1 MRNHLQEQVRRAWTG
16 APSRG
21 EAVFPRAANLSREEQ
36 WAAKSKVIGAGD
48 RQRQRDGEGGSEQN
62 GAIESASIAAAAI
75 FASFH
80 CASGPSASELA
91 FQPDNAL
98 PPDSW

>member
-1 MRNHLQEQVRRAWTG
+1 VPRLVGRLH
-16 APSRG
+16 
-21 EAVFPRAANLSREEQ
+21 FPERPIYLVSSREEQ

>member
-1 MRNHLQEQVRRAWTG
+1 VGGQKQGRW
-16 APSRG
+16 RG
-21 EAVFPRAANLSREEQ
+21 QQATP
-36 WAAKSKVIGAGD
+36 AG
-48 RQRQRDGEGGSEQN
+48 GEGGSEQN

-80 CASGPSASELA
+80 CASCPSASELA